1 MQMMQPS
8 DGQKR
13 QNFLIGGHGEER
25 REKKEEKKEGHHGWL
40 IGQKKAEPILRGR
53 NTAVAVTKTRIETVY
68 GMVWLPEVNRNVD
81 LQKMEPMVWS
91 SNEQSA

>member
-25 REKKEEKKEGHHGWL
+25 REKKEGHHGWL
-40 IGQKKAEPILRGR
+40 IGQKRQNLFYGE
-53 NTAVAVTKTRIETVY
+53 ETQQ
-68 GMVWLPEVNRNVD
+68 W
-81 LQKMEPMVWS
+81 Q
-91 SNEQSA
+91 